1 MTYDTPLAT
10 GLSYGILSAL
20 DPEQRK
26 AAEILKGQVMIV
38 GGPGSGKTRTLT
50 HRIAH
55 LVTSKTAKPEQCL
68 VILLTQRACDEAMAR
83 LKKMLGKNAVR
94 VPVLT
99 FSQFGLMV
107 LKENREIAGLPRGF
121 RLAEKK
127 ERESFAVKALG
138 WPQEKVE
145 RAIYRLS
152 FLKRRSEIPEPRSDE
167 AALNALLEEWR
178 EHEGWLDD
186 EDLLCL
192 PLKLFDDQP
201 KIAAAYR
208 DRFCFI
214 SVDEYQDM
222 DGLGFRLLRHLVKS
236 DGNLC
241 VIGDPDQSIY
251 QFRGSDTRFFLEFE
265 KDFPFM
271 HKVQLRRNYRAGDAI
286 LKASSQVIA
295 PIHVSDKMEMTPLLG
310 DTGPVIIYQAGTE
323 RAEAE
328 YVVQTIEKILG
339 EKSNLSGE
347 IGDPSE
353 MEEESVF
360 SDFAVFYRTE
370 EQADF
375 LQAALERSGL
385 PLRRFSLETPETDWD
400 EKACAISL
408 STLHAA
414 KGLEFHTVFITGCE
428 DGLIPLKPAE
438 KFEHEDLEE
447 ERRLLYLGMTRA
459 KTRLFI
465 THVAIRMRDG
475 KNEEQKPSPFL
486 KDIEKNPHESKK
498 AKEPPSSS
506 ISEKAQLD
514 LF

>member
-68 VILLTQRACDEAMAR
+68 LILLTQRACDEAMAR

-99 FSQFGLMV
+99 FRQFGLMV

-127 ERESFAVKALG
+127 ERENFAVKALG
-138 WPQEKVE
+138 WPQEKAE

-192 PLKLFDDQP
+192 PLKIFVEQP

-222 DGLGFRLLRHLVKS
+222 DGLGYRLLRHLVKS

-251 QFRGSDTRFFLEFE
+251 QFRGSETRFFFEFE
-265 KDFPFM
+265 KDYPFM

-286 LKASSQVIA
+286 LKASSQVIS
-295 PIHVSDKMEMTPLLG
+295 PGRLSDKMDMTPLLG

-323 RAEAE
+323 RVEAE
-328 YVVQTIEKILG
+328 YVVQTIEKMLG
-339 EKSNLSGE
+339 KASHFSEIEDGE
-347 IGDPSE
+347 FS
-353 MEEESVF
+353 F
-360 SDFAVFYRTE
+360 SDFAVLYRTD
-370 EQADF
+370 EQADL

-385 PLRRFSLETPETDWD
+385 PCRRFSHEEPETDGA
-400 EKACAISL
+400 EAACAISL
-408 STLHAA
+408 LTLHSA
-414 KGLEFHTVFITGCE
+414 KGLEFHAVFITGCE
-428 DGLIPLKPAE
+428 DGLIPLMQTGKME
-438 KFEHEDLEE
+438 KEALEE
-447 ERRLLYLGMTRA
+447 ERRLFYVGMTRA
-459 KTRLFI
+459 KARLFL
-465 THVAIRMRDG
+465 THTSKRLQDG
-475 KNEEQKPSPFL
+475 KILDRKPSPFL
-486 KDIEKNPHESKK
+486 KVIEQDLLKPNM
-498 AKEPPSSS
+498 AQAPSPRKTAQKS
-506 ISEKAQLD
+506 QLD